1 MSNSNCILIKW
12 LKKLFNQNNQNN
24 SKTDASNTNI
34 PIIENEPTSIHIDDT
49 MPEFLKTDITDNDSS
64 EGLPSDVTSDNHLAE
79 NLPSDIIKTESVEV
93 ITKTSLLDNEKLV
106 KIFSECADI
115 IKELDRLSPH
125 LKSTDSQQLLE
136 LINERLRQALFLSG
150 GEPISNDT
158 TFNSVRH
165 ICPDNIMAKDGAP
178 IDSFI
183 ESGVILEDRVF
194 VRAKVT
200 LK

>member
-24 SKTDASNTNI
+24 SKTDAPNTNI

-49 MPEFLKTDITDNDSS
+49 MPDFLKTGNTD
-64 EGLPSDVTSDNHLAE
+64 DNLAE
-79 NLPSDIIKTESVEV
+79 NSPSEIIDTESGE
-93 ITKTSLLDNEKLV
+93 ITKKTSLLDNEKLV
-106 KIFSECADI
+106 KVFSECADI

-136 LINERLRQALFLSG
+136 LINERLREALFLSG